1 VQKSSAPHVGPC
13 TEQSIYV
20 TPVGYVHGSLLGSA
34 VQLDAAMELVGAGT
48 FFTALEV
55 AVRKNGTTQFNV
67 VPTALLHEWVGS
79 LSAETKKNIQT
90 RTSILCTPRRPFAG
104 LSLDRTKIMG
114 VINVTPD
121 SFSDGGKFISPEKAI
136 EHGLQLLEAGADI
149 LDVGGES
156 TRPGAKPVRPDR
168 EIQLTEPVVR
178 ALAAQGALVSID
190 TRHAEVMSAALAA
203 GACIVND
210 VTALS
215 GDSRSLAIIK
225 ESNASVILMHM
236 QGDPQTMQRNPE
248 YGWVPGDVFDYLE
261 ARVGICAAAGIDLNR
276 LCVDPGIG
284 FGKSDSHNA
293 EALSHLGML
302 HGLGCAVVVGGSR
315 KSFISR
321 TSNNEG
327 INERLPG
334 SVAIG
339 LEAVRQGVQI
349 IRTHD
354 VKETLQ
360 AFKVQHRVLTGR

>member
-1 VQKSSAPHVGPC
+1 MQNSSAPYVRPSP
-13 TEQSIYV
+13 EQSIYV
-20 TPVGYVHGSLLGSA
+20 TPMGYMHASFLGSA
-34 VQLDAAMELVGAGT
+34 MLLDGAMELVSSGT
-48 FFTALEV
+48 LFTALEV
-55 AVRKNGTTQFNV
+55 AVWQNGTVKFSLVPAASLQEWINSCGAKIKEV
-67 VPTALLHEWVGS
+67 VEAR
-79 LSAETKKNIQT
+79 AD
-90 RTSILCTPRRPFAG
+90 ILCASRRSFAG

-121 SFSDGGKFISPEKAI
+121 SFSDGGKFLTPKKAI
-136 EHGLQLLEAGADI
+136 EHGLQLLQAGADI

-156 TRPGAKPVRPDR
+156 TRPGAKPVCSEL

-178 ALAAQGALVSID
+178 ALANQGALVSID
-190 TRHAEVMSAALAA
+190 TRHADVMSAALTA

-210 VTALS
+210 VTALT
-215 GDSRSLAIIK
+215 GDSKSLAIVK

-236 QGDPQTMQRNPE
+236 QGDPQTMQKNPE
-248 YGWVPGDVFDYLE
+248 YRWVPGDVFDYLE
-261 ARVGICAAAGIDLNR
+261 TRVDICQAAGIELSR

-284 FGKSDSHNA
+284 FGKSDGHNA
-293 EALSHLGML
+293 DVLSHLGML
-302 HGLGCAVVVGGSR
+302 HGLGCAVMVGASR

-321 TSNNEG
+321 SSNNEG
-327 INERLPG
+327 TDERLPG

-360 AFKVQHRVLTGR
+360 AFKVQQRVLTGR